1 MKEEISKKLNQIL
14 LKRTGI
20 DFQKQEELQTEDFF
34 GGKIKIPARELVLIC
49 FDIENEFSIQIPER
63 ELLAGSVKNYVRMKY
78 MQKRL
83 GKKVYRKMP
92 TMQVLAGC
100 ACISLCNASGS
111 SMSKMLSIMI
121 AP

>member
-49 FDIENEFSIQIPER
+49 FDIEKEF
-63 ELLAGSVKNYVRMKY
+63 
-78 MQKRL
+78 
-83 GKKVYRKMP
+83 
-92 TMQVLAGC
+92 
-100 ACISLCNASGS
+100 
-111 SMSKMLSIMI
+111 
-121 AP
+121 

>member
-34 GGKIKIPARELVLIC
+34 GGKIKIPARVLIC

-63 ELLAGSVKNYVRMKY
+63 ELLAGSVKNYVRMKH
-78 MQKRL
+78 MVENLLRL
-83 GKKVYRKMP
+83 
-92 TMQVLAGC
+92 L
-100 ACISLCNASGS
+100 
-111 SMSKMLSIMI
+111 
-121 AP
+121 

>member
-34 GGKIKIPARELVLIC
+34 GGKIKIPARELVLSC

-63 ELLAGSVKNYVRMKY
+63 ELLAGSVKNYVRMKH
-78 MQKRL
+78 MVENLLRL
-83 GKKVYRKMP
+83 
-92 TMQVLAGC
+92 L
-100 ACISLCNASGS
+100 
-111 SMSKMLSIMI
+111 
-121 AP
+121 

>member
-49 FDIENEFSIQIPER
+49 FDIENEFSIRSPER
-63 ELLAGSVKNYVRMKY
+63 ELLAGSVKNYVRMKH
-78 MQKRL
+78 MVENLLRL
-83 GKKVYRKMP
+83 
-92 TMQVLAGC
+92 L
-100 ACISLCNASGS
+100 
-111 SMSKMLSIMI
+111 
-121 AP
+121 

>member
-20 DFQKQEELQTEDFF
+20 DFQQEELQTGDFF

-63 ELLAGSVKNYVRMKY
+63 ELLAGSVKNYVRMKH
-78 MQKRL
+78 MVENLLRFL
-83 GKKVYRKMP
+83 
-92 TMQVLAGC
+92 
-100 ACISLCNASGS
+100 
-111 SMSKMLSIMI
+111 
-121 AP
+121 

>member
-20 DFQKQEELQTEDFF
+20 DFQKQEEFF

-63 ELLAGSVKNYVRMKY
+63 ELLAGSVKNYVRMKH
-78 MQKRL
+78 MVENLLRFL
-83 GKKVYRKMP
+83 
-92 TMQVLAGC
+92 
-100 ACISLCNASGS
+100 
-111 SMSKMLSIMI
+111 
-121 AP
+121 